1 MDLLCGDVY
10 VFMQKED
17 KIFAKDI
24 LKYILMVK
32 LSSRWNEKSEI
43 IVNRVSIMLYKMTS
57 QVGIW
62 ENS

>member
-1 MDLLCGDVY
+1 MDLLCGNVY

-32 LSSRWNEKSEI
+32 LSSRRNEKSEI
-43 IVNRVSIMLYKMTS
+43 TVNRVSIMLYKMTS
-57 QVGIW
+57 QVGI
-62 ENS
+62 